1 MAFLAIFN
9 FQSHGISFS
18 DWVTLLT
25 LCLAPLVAHI
35 AAGVPPPT
43 YLHSKRPRWHDS
55 ICHYNPTSIIWR
67 YLAII
72 DRRCRAKSWTP
83 VDMAASNAI
92 FWTGHDW
99 DGSEVM
105 TQRSRDFLVRAPNHH
120 HIEPASMSTIT
131 TIIVTLQGAQA
142 LYSLIAGQGGS
153 YAFTV
158 AISTIF
164 YPLATLGL
172 LRLPAALWLTN
183 DYAYRNVEDWDSS
196 VETVGIELQPGSD
209 SQSKSAL
216 MVQPTTSS
224 LEIPIIL
231 DRFHSPRIW
240 RSVAVRAFYLLLIL
254 GLLVMCIFEFFPH
267 EGADDFTATTLS
279 LSLLFLLF
287 LTFTFG
293 TMSLYVLLGR
303 CNTTIIPCIT
313 DLWYKVYT
321 GILFFAMLL
330 VFILAALETRRSACG
345 RYTTYPTW
353 TGAEWMV
360 CGQSTA
366 VVADLQQDAN
376 STFIATSQNDSQ
388 ISYRDIW
395 LNASYGLALYAGK
408 GQIVVAKFDGFCLID
423 SDLSSE
429 SDWTLFERMNA
440 TIDFEN

>member
-1 MAFLAIFN
+1 MSFLAIFN

-43 YLHSKRPRWHDS
+43 YLQSKRPRWHDS
-55 ICHYNPTSIIWR
+55 ISHYNPTSILWR
-67 YLAII
+67 YLAIV
-72 DRRCRAKSWTP
+72 DRRCRAKSWSLL
-83 VDMAASNAI
+83 DMAASNAI
-92 FWTGHDW
+92 FWTGDGW
-99 DGSEVM
+99 DGSEAM
-105 TQRSRDFLVRAPNHH
+105 IQKSQDFLIRSPSHH

-142 LYSLIAGQGGS
+142 LYSLIVGRNGS

-183 DYAYRNVEDWDSS
+183 DYAYRNVEDWDSPA
-196 VETVGIELQPGSD
+196 ETMGFELQPGSD

-216 MVQPTTSS
+216 IMQPTASS
-224 LEIPIIL
+224 FEVPIISN
-231 DRFHSPRIW
+231 RFHSPRIW
-240 RSVAVRAFYLLLIL
+240 QSITVRAFYLLLVL
-254 GLLVMCIFEFFPH
+254 GLLVMCIFEFVPH
-267 EGADDFTATTLS
+267 DGVDDFTATTFS

-287 LTFTFG
+287 LTFTLG
-293 TMSLYVLLGR
+293 TMVWYVLLGR
-303 CNTTIIPCIT
+303 CNTTVVPCIT
-313 DLWYKVYT
+313 KLWYKIYT
-321 GILFFAMLL
+321 GILFLAMLL

-345 RYTTYPTW
+345 RWTTYPSW
-353 TGAEWMV
+353 TGADWMV

-366 VVADLQQDAN
+366 VVAALQQDAN
-376 STFIATSQNDSQ
+376 STVTSQDEMP
-388 ISYRDIW
+388 ISYSDIW

-429 SDWTLFERMNA
+429 SDWTLFKRMNA